1 MKIRA
6 LKASIL
12 FQMLL
17 LLIFITPYLIKSGI
31 SRHILFPTI
40 LVMGILLAHRGM
52 EAFKEYLH
60 EQVKRERET
69 NFATV
74 YSVFTLSL
82 GILVPLSISLALIVG
97 KNGYSKNIVGFVV
110 LLLVYAFLAFY
121 SPLSFSRTVT
131 IAVSLY
137 TPHVLALE
145 LAGFYEMP
153 IILIVSAIFRVL
165 LWVLGIKLALRI
177 FKLNKHEIDP
187 VLSLFPLLYT
197 GWILTIIRL
206 IDYLYLPLYFRR
218 GIEGFLIVGAW
229 GLSFYLLGKRLRPYV
244 GMIAY
249 PVSFSIGVVLFILLP
264 PPISV

>member
-97 KNGYSKNIVGFVV
+97 KNGYSKNISGVCCTALGVCIFGV
-110 LLLVYAFLAFY
+110 LFPPSPSPGQLPSPFPSIPPMCL
-121 SPLSFSRTVT
+121 PLSSQDSMRC
-131 IAVSLY
+131 L
-137 TPHVLALE
+137 
-145 LAGFYEMP
+145 
-153 IILIVSAIFRVL
+153 
-165 LWVLGIKLALRI
+165 
-177 FKLNKHEIDP
+177 
-187 VLSLFPLLYT
+187 
-197 GWILTIIRL
+197 
-206 IDYLYLPLYFRR
+206 
-218 GIEGFLIVGAW
+218 
-229 GLSFYLLGKRLRPYV
+229 
-244 GMIAY
+244 
-249 PVSFSIGVVLFILLP
+249 
-264 PPISV
+264 